1 MTAVQLSVTIITFNE
16 EKNIER
22 CINSVKELADE
33 VLVVD
38 SYSTDRTKAICQKL
52 RVRFLEHKFEGH
64 IQQKNY
70 AIDQAKYDYILALDA
85 DEALTA
91 ELFRSIQQVKQHW
104 KYDAYRFN
112 RLTSYCG
119 KWIRHC
125 GWYPDTKLRL
135 WNRNQ
140 GRWGGENPHDSVK
153 IAEGATTHDL
163 HGDLLHYSFPS
174 IQDHADTANR
184 FSEIASDEAVRKNR
198 KVNILVHVILNPVF
212 TFVKKYFFQL
222 GFLDG
227 YYGFIV
233 CVLSAYS
240 NFLKYS
246 KNYSN
251 RREASSPALI

>member
-1 MTAVQLSVTIITFNE
+1 MTAVQLSVTIITYNE

-38 SYSTDRTKAICQKL
+38 SYSTDKTKEICQGL
-52 RVRFLEHKFEGH
+52 GIRFIEHTFEGH

-70 AIDQAKYDYILALDA
+70 ALDQAEHEYILALDA
-85 DEALTA
+85 DEALTP
-91 ELFRSIQQVKQHW
+91 ELFRSIQQVKQHCN
-104 KYDAYRFN
+104 YDAYRFN

-119 KWIRHC
+119 KWIKHC

-135 WNRNQ
+135 WNRQ
-140 GRWGGENPHDSVK
+140 KGRWGGENPHDSVK
-153 IAEGATTHDL
+153 MIAGSSTHHL
-163 HGDLLHYSFPS
+163 NGDLLHYSFPS
-174 IQDHADTANR
+174 VEDHARTANR
-184 FSEIASDEAVRKNR
+184 FSEIASDEAIRKDR
-198 KVNILVHVILNPVF
+198 RVNILVHVILNPLF

-227 YYGFIV
+227 YYGFVV
-233 CVLSAYS
+233 CVLSGYS

-246 KNYSN
+246 KIYSK
-251 RREASSPALI
+251 RRKASSLLT